1 MSLRNT
7 DDRWAWP
14 SMTLHW
20 LIALLIL
27 VLLAMGWVM
36 VDLPR
41 SPRYFWVY
49 DLHKSIGLT
58 VLLLMLVRLGWR
70 IYAGAPTPVPGT
82 PFWQHLMAQAV
93 HLAIYFVALAMPI
106 SGWLYDSAS
115 GLRALK
121 FFGGFAVPKL
131 VSPDP
136 QIKDFSHGVHEWGAW
151 LLIALILMHAGAA
164 LVHHLL
170 QRDRTL
176 WRMLPASFE
185 KSS

>member
-7 DDRWAWP
+7 NDRWAWP

-27 VLLAMGWVM
+27 ALLGVGFVM
-36 VDLPR
+36 VELPR

-58 VLLLMLVRLGWR
+58 VLALMLLRLAWR
-70 IYAGAPTPVPGT
+70 IHAGAPKPVPGT
-82 PFWQHLMAQAV
+82 STWQHLMAQAV

-115 GLRALK
+115 GLRVLK
-121 FFGGFAVPKL
+121 FFGGFEVPKL
-131 VSPDP
+131 VSPNPD
-136 QIKDFSHGVHEWGAW
+136 IKNLAHEFHEWGAW

-164 LVHHLL
+164 LVHHWV

-185 KSS
+185 KSR